1 MFARLNSVGKIVVG
15 MSSGDGFAYNPSMF
29 VWQRLSETWWAVGS
43 QYWNSIGTSAPA
55 TSNSTSKSSASTDLA
70 EGIRPEN
77 ISAGIIPFLERNTNS
92 AALARGRAYALQ
104 RLVKQ
109 LLSAEGWE
117 GLESSISMAHL
128 ENRLA
133 ATQTLCAKDEF
144 KMYLVMYAK
153 RIGSEGAKAKVE
165 ELLAGLMGNAFGE
178 DDDDERQA
186 EELGAPPG
194 PGNGVEWS
202 STDEIVGWK
211 RTDLLRE
218 VVVVLGKFRELQRVT
233 VPYARLLGL
242 VGELTVKGH
251 GELTGAPQLVNGTG
265 SMDTS

>member
-1 MFARLNSVGKIVVG
+1 MFARLNSVGKIIVG
-15 MSSGDGFAYNPSMF
+15 MSSGDGFAYNPNMY

-55 TSNSTSKSSASTDLA
+55 TSNATTSKSSTNADLA

-133 ATQTLCAKDEF
+133 ATQTLGAKDEF

-165 ELLAGLMGNAFGE
+165 ELLAGLMGNAFSEE
-178 DDDDERQA
+178 DDDGPQTEDSSA
-186 EELGAPPG
+186 G

-202 STDEIVGWK
+202 PTDEIVGWK

-242 VGELTVKGH
+242 VGELATKGQS
-251 GELTGAPQLVNGTG
+251 ELAGTSEPVNGAIT
-265 SMDTS
+265 MDTS